1 MLKQVAAGIS
11 TLSMLFSVTV
21 TTDDN
26 RFKSADLSEILAR
39 VVSGKK
45 IRLVL
50 VVSLSMHEQS
60 MNNLFLNKKTGLD
73 VKHSHPLCWIHF
85 GPIPTGRL
93 HQLWWGHH
101 EMTHSLVKQPVLSA
115 DLSAWK
121 ITQQC

>member
-60 MNNLFLNKKTGLD
+60 MNNIFLKKDRPG
-73 VKHSHPLCWIHF
+73 C
-85 GPIPTGRL
+85 
-93 HQLWWGHH
+93 
-101 EMTHSLVKQPVLSA
+101 
-115 DLSAWK
+115 
-121 ITQQC
+121 